1 MRWHAPAF
9 AVRIAAAALSAA
21 LSAAASLFVAVLS
34 VAVPY
39 IAAAEQTLAEQQY
52 DEFLSGT
59 RSYPTV
65 SLSPAGYNI
74 IGQQVLSL
82 ASSVHASAEASNWV
96 YYRVDAALLKY
107 KWRGQIADAKKVGS
121 NGIAIIDPNTGAVS
135 YSESA
140 YGNDG
145 IKIVYLK
152 DTDGTK
158 GETTAGAMLKDPR
171 TRVSIVRPNGR
182 AVSVYGKFAHVVPIY
197 TGPATAY
204 GWKPSRSFVSTD
216 YPACSFYGITV
227 GIYNDSQQS
236 IANAQLDRELW
247 MKVTFKT
254 EKAAYPRKQQVMFP
268 IGSQYVHDF
277 TIAGPA
283 TEPAVDE
290 GATAI
295 PTNPTPGEINIVQ
308 QAQ

>member
-1 MRWHAPAF
+1 MARSRIRRSYRRRRPIRRPIRRRKSFRRRIVRRRPIYRRRRTNARRA
-9 AVRIAAAALSAA
+9 AVRRVSKWYKVISDRI
-21 LSAAASLFVAVLS
+21 
-34 VAVPY
+34 AVP
-39 IAAAEQTLAEQQY
+39 Q
-52 DEFLSGT
+52 
-59 RSYPTV
+59 
-65 SLSPAGYNI
+65 AGYNI

-236 IANAQLDRELW
+236 ITNAQLDRELW